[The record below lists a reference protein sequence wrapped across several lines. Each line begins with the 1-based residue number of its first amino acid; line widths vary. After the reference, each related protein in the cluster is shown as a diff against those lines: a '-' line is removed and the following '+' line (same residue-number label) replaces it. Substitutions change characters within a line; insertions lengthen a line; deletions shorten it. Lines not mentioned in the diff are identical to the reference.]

1 LAIGERALL
10 DNDDNRSPG
19 NRQRSVWDIPGE
31 WARAWITI
39 FTALS
44 AAGFVVILDQIYGWA
59 VTGSI
64 IAVIMVMAVVFAVAA
79 LSAFLILRGVTV
91 LIMLAHWISQQTERL
106 RARQRSEGRAERD
119 AEWQEWYQQQIDR
132 GVALD
137 DPPPQRRNP
146 DDEE

>member
-1 LAIGERALL
+1 M
-10 DNDDNRSPG
+10 
-19 NRQRSVWDIPGE
+19 WDIPGE